1 MLQIVST
8 NIIYL
13 LQPVLIL
20 YGTKMKIMGRA
31 IVHMDLDTFFVS
43 CERLTDSRLNG
54 IPLIIGGG
62 ERGVVA
68 SCSYEA
74 RTFGVRSAMPI
85 KMALRLCPQA
95 KVMKGDM
102 ELYSRLSHAVT
113 EVIEEKSP
121 VMEKASIDEFY
132 LDITGMDK
140 FYGSY
145 TWTNELAQSVT
156 KETGLPISFALS
168 VNKTVSKIATGEGK
182 PKGNLEISEEMV
194 KPFLNPLSIRKIPMV
209 GDATFQLL
217 SRIGVRNIQT
227 LSEMPAEVLQ
237 QMIGK
242 NGIELWKKANGIDNN
257 PVEPYTERKSIS
269 TEDTFLQDTID
280 INMLKSIL
288 QGMVEKLA
296 FQLRSE
302 EWLTSTV
309 TIKIR
314 YSNFDT
320 ETKQC
325 KVPYTSADHILIK
338 CVMNLFDRL
347 YQRRMRLRLIGIR
360 FSGLVRGTY
369 QINMFDDTEEMLSL
383 YQAMD
388 RMKTRYG
395 FDAVMRGGGA
405 ILKPNNKAEIL
416 KRKK

>member
-1 MLQIVST
+1 MS
-8 NIIYL
+8 
-13 LQPVLIL
+13 
-20 YGTKMKIMGRA
+20 RS

-43 CERLTDSRLNG
+43 CERLTNSKLNG
-54 IPLIIGGG
+54 LPLIIGGG

-74 RTFGVRSAMPI
+74 RAFGVRSAMPI

-102 ELYSRLSHAVT
+102 ELYSKLSHDVT
-113 EVIEEKSP
+113 QVIEEKAP
-121 VMEKASIDEFY
+121 IVEKASIDEFY

-140 FYGSY
+140 FYGCY
-145 TWTNELAQSVT
+145 QWTNELAQAIT

-168 VNKTVSKIATGEGK
+168 VNKTVSKIGTGESK
-182 PKGNLEISEEMV
+182 PVGRLEIPEIMV
-194 KPFLNPLSIRKIPMV
+194 QPFLNPLPIQKIPMV
-209 GDATFQLL
+209 GNVTFQLL
-217 SRIGVRNIQT
+217 SRIGIRNIQT

-237 QMIGK
+237 RMIGK
-242 NGIELWKKANGIDNN
+242 NGLELWKKANGIDNN

-269 TEDTFLQDTID
+269 TEHTFLQDTID
-280 INMLKSIL
+280 IQKLKFIL
-288 QGMVEKLA
+288 IGMVEKLA

-309 TIKIR
+309 VIKIR
-314 YSNFDT
+314 YANFDT
-320 ETKQC
+320 ETKQS
-325 KVPYTSADHILIK
+325 KIAYTSADHTLTRT
-338 CVMNLFDRL
+338 VTDLFDKL

-369 QINMFDDTEEMLSL
+369 QINLFEDTEEMLSL

-388 RMKTRYG
+388 KMKKRYG
-395 FDAVMRGGGA
+395 FDAIARCAGA
-405 ILKPNNKAEIL
+405 NLKIKNKDVP
-416 KRKK
+416 